1 MYWQCSTLFVTESGS
16 SFEEHHKVA
25 DRMSDTSL
33 RSNDDP
39 VSRWRRIVTT
49 YSRREL
55 TYANDRLPA
64 IAAIV
69 EREMRLR
76 KDDTYIAG
84 MWTSSLLTDLLWT
97 ADNVQG
103 SPSLPRLPNSI
114 PTWSWPS
121 SRDRIRW
128 NNPPIVPSLR
138 LVDLSFTRVGP
149 PQIGEVANA
158 VITLDGPTCMA
169 RLKHIREPETVNYSR
184 MELISPPREGVGV
197 NMLWF
202 MEMDFDWTTGDRPVT
217 IGDTFTFMPMTS
229 CPKDPGSYSGLVL
242 REMTD
247 GRFMRMGAMH
257 CDVAWVDKGVIEEW
271 EKRCKILS
279 DFLEALPIRQ
289 IKII

>member
-16 SFEEHHKVA
+16 TFEEHHKVA
-25 DRMSDTSL
+25 NCMSDTSL

-158 VITLDGPTCMA
+158 SITLEGRTCLTRLTYIRNPEDPFSSSCMA
-169 RLKHIREPETVNYSR
+169 I
-184 MELISPPREGVGV
+184 IPPPCAGEGVD
-197 NMLWF
+197 MLWL

-217 IGDTFTFMPMTS
+217 IGDTFTFMLMMS
-229 CPKDPGSYSGLVL
+229 CPWKGGGHFGLVL

-257 CDVAWVDKGVIEEW
+257 CDVAWGDNEVIEE
-271 EKRCKILS
+271 RCKITS

-289 IKII
+289 VEII